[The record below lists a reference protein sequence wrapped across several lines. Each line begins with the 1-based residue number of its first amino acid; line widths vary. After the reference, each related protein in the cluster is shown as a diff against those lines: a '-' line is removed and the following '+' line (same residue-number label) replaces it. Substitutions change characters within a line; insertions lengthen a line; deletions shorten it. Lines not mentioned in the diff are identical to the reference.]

1 MTPRAYA
8 WLAVPVAA
16 LAYPLGVI
24 AGGSPRFPTRSECV
38 HPPKAGQELEAV
50 FGRFPRQAAAEA
62 LLARVRRVGFSQS
75 EIEGDGCGLLVVRV
89 RGIPTI
95 AIGRSLVAEAR
106 GVGLRPTLQAAPP
119 P

>member
-1 MTPRAYA
+1 
-8 WLAVPVAA
+8 